1 LSSTDSSMIFN
12 SPEAIQRLTPTNPF
26 GRGADGRPRVPDELL
41 ERMKLV
47 TNDEAWGVLERQHGY
62 QFQFEGN
69 WLNLHPERVLVGRS
83 VTAMFVPMRPD
94 LQQVVE
100 AEGRAEGRAGG
111 QNTWV
116 IDTLV
121 EGDVIVVDLFGK
133 IRDGTFAGDNLSTT
147 IRSRARTGMVVHG
160 GIRDLARIDELP
172 DFAVFARGVDPSAIA
187 NVTLVGVNI
196 PIRIGNA
203 TVLPGDVVLGTSEGV
218 TFIPPH
224 LVQEV
229 VERSEDVRLRDVFG
243 KQRLAEGTYTS
254 GQIDVSTWAAEIEQD
269 FLRWREAHP

>member
-1 LSSTDSSMIFN
+1 MIFS
-12 SPEAIQRLTPTNPF
+12 SPDAIASITPLNPF
-26 GRGADGRPRVPDELL
+26 DRFDDGRPRVPDDLL

-47 TNDEAWGVLERQHGY
+47 TNDEAWGVLERRHDY
-62 QFQFEGN
+62 HFQFEGG
-69 WLNLHPERVLVGRS
+69 WLNLHPERVLVGRA
-83 VTAMFVPMRPD
+83 VTAMFVPLRPD
-94 LQQVVE
+94 LHAAIEQH
-100 AEGRAEGRAGG
+100 GRAEGRSGG

-133 IRDGTFAGDNLSTT
+133 VRDGTFVGDNLSTT
-147 IRSRARTGMVVHG
+147 IASRARTGMVVHG
-160 GIRDLARIDELP
+160 GIRDLVRVEELA
-172 DFAVFARGVDPSAIA
+172 DLAVFARGVDPSAIA
-187 NVTLVGVNI
+187 QVTLVGVNI

-203 TVLPGDVVLGTSEGV
+203 TVLPGDVVLGTREGV

-229 VERSEDVRLRDVFG
+229 VERSEAVRLRDVFG

-254 GQIDVSTWAAEIEQD
+254 GQIDVSVWAPEIEAD
-269 FLRWREAHP
+269 FVKWQAGRT

>member
-1 LSSTDSSMIFN
+1 MIFN
-12 SPEAIQRLTPTNPF
+12 TPEAIQHLTPSNPF
-26 GRGADGRPRVPDELL
+26 ERSADGRPRVPDDLL

-47 TNDEAWGVLERQHGY
+47 TNDEAWGVLERRHGY

-69 WLNLHPERVLVGRS
+69 WLNLHPEQVLVGRA

-94 LQQVVE
+94 LHDVVE
-100 AEGRAEGRAGG
+100 AEGRTDGRTSG

-121 EGDVIVVDLFGK
+121 DGDVIVVDLFGK
-133 IRDGTFAGDNLSTT
+133 IRDGTFAGDNLATT
-147 IRSRARTGMVVHG
+147 IKSRARTGMVVHG
-160 GIRDLARIDELP
+160 GIRDLRRIDELP

-203 TVLPGDVVLGTSEGV
+203 TVLPGDVVLGT
-218 TFIPPH
+218 
-224 LVQEV
+224 
-229 VERSEDVRLRDVFG
+229 
-243 KQRLAEGTYTS
+243 AEG
-254 GQIDVSTWAAEIEQD
+254 
-269 FLRWREAHP
+269 